1 MAQSQQETHPVLDI
15 FGMEV
20 AETPS
25 KNKPQRT
32 QGGETRSDVIFS
44 SYQSGNS
51 DVFPNI
57 LALHVP
63 EGATIADVTYGKG
76 VFWRNVNLDNYTLLA
91 TDLATGV
98 DCRDLPYDDASLD
111 AVVLDPPYMEGL
123 LRANKTSSAGTG
135 THAGFRDYYSNG
147 TESTLPGDNGTP
159 PPKRGRPNT
168 PRSPA

>member
-1 MAQSQQETHPVLDI
+1 MQNA
-15 FGMEV
+15 
-20 AETPS
+20 
-25 KNKPQRT
+25 
-32 QGGETRSDVIFS
+32 
-44 SYQSGNS
+44 
-51 DVFPNI
+51 
-57 LALHVP
+57 
-63 EGATIADVTYGKG
+63 TYGKG

-147 TESTLPGDNGTP
+147 TESTLPETMAPHHPNGM
-159 PPKRGRPNT
+159 RQ
-168 PRSPA
+168 SPTYISAPGEKHGEFLKTTVSLSSNANW

>member
-1 MAQSQQETHPVLDI
+1 MAQSQQETYPVLDI
-15 FGMEV
+15 FGVEV

-25 KNKPQRT
+25 KNKSQRT

-111 AVVLDPPYMEGL
+111 AVVLASQYNQQC
-123 LRANKTSSAGTG
+123 RY
-135 THAGFRDYYSNG
+135 R
-147 TESTLPGDNGTP
+147 
-159 PPKRGRPNT
+159 NT
-168 PRSPA
+168 RRIS

>member
-20 AETPS
+20 AEAPS
-25 KNKPQRT
+25 KNKSQRT

-63 EGATIADVTYGKG
+63 EGATIAECHLWERSV
-76 VFWRNVNLDNYTLLA
+76 LA
-91 TDLATGV
+91 Q
-98 DCRDLPYDDASLD
+98 R
-111 AVVLDPPYMEGL
+111 
-123 LRANKTSSAGTG
+123 
-135 THAGFRDYYSNG
+135 
-147 TESTLPGDNGTP
+147 
-159 PPKRGRPNT
+159 
-168 PRSPA
+168 

>member
-91 TDLATGV
+91 TDLATRV

-135 THAGFRDYYSNG
+135 THAGFRD
-147 TESTLPGDNGTP
+147 
-159 PPKRGRPNT
+159 
-168 PRSPA
+168 

>member
-1 MAQSQQETHPVLDI
+1 
-15 FGMEV
+15 MEV

-76 VFWRNVNLDNYTLLA
+76 VF
-91 TDLATGV
+91 
-98 DCRDLPYDDASLD
+98 
-111 AVVLDPPYMEGL
+111 
-123 LRANKTSSAGTG
+123 
-135 THAGFRDYYSNG
+135 
-147 TESTLPGDNGTP
+147 
-159 PPKRGRPNT
+159 
-168 PRSPA
+168 

>member
-20 AETPS
+20 AENAIEKQTTTHPRRR
-25 KNKPQRT
+25 N
-32 QGGETRSDVIFS
+32 RSDVIFS

-76 VFWRNVNLDNYTLLA
+76 VFWR
-91 TDLATGV
+91 
-98 DCRDLPYDDASLD
+98 
-111 AVVLDPPYMEGL
+111 
-123 LRANKTSSAGTG
+123 
-135 THAGFRDYYSNG
+135 
-147 TESTLPGDNGTP
+147 
-159 PPKRGRPNT
+159 KR
-168 PRSPA
+168 